1 MRVKATRGRW
11 VLGVM
16 LILALVAGAC
26 GSGDDQPA
34 ATTEAAPTTTAA
46 AAPATTAAAD
56 DMDTMDDTEAPA
68 TTAAAPATTAAE
80 PAPAPDD
87 GSRTLR
93 IAISDDVETLDPTF
107 GQATLTNLT
116 LKNIYMQPVQYL
128 PGPSAGR
135 FSYADTTSFEGQ
147 SVESWEFSDGGET
160 ITFKMRQGLTFP
172 ESGNPVTVD
181 DFIWTIERAL
191 GTAAGPA
198 WVWGNVG
205 VTSLDQVERVD
216 DETIRITGA
225 RPSAIVLPLLR
236 DQTLGLLDSE
246 TVSAQATEDDPWS
259 LEWLGQNYAGNGR
272 YVIDNWERGSRVVLK
287 ANPTWPDEP
296 FFTTVEMLVVPESS
310 NRLALLQNGDVDI
323 ALDLSA
329 QELDRAEGLSGVDV
343 LSVPDRAAFNVL
355 LNTQQ
360 PPFDDLNVRLAL
372 TYASPY
378 NAIVDGV
385 LRGRAVPSQG
395 PMSVNSRFFD
405 LYGLGDLWSY
415 DTDLDRARE
424 LLAEAGYADGLQF
437 DMIITEALPYV
448 EAAAANLKA
457 AYSEIGVDMTIVPVS
472 AATMAERLFARDYQ
486 AAQRGYLTDFVDDP
500 FYHFFLWWGTDTV
513 INWTGFSDP
522 DVDRVLEETGPIV
535 DDAERREPYR
545 EAIGK
550 VIDAAPML
558 WLANADFSLAVRE
571 DIGGYVHHP
580 DQLLWFATLNRSG
593 G

>member
-1 MRVKATRGRW
+1 MRVKRQRGLL

-16 LILALVAGAC
+16 LILALIAGAC
-26 GSGDDQPA
+26 GGGDEPA

-46 AAPATTAAAD
+46 APT
-56 DMDTMDDTEAPA
+56 
-68 TTAAAPATTAAE
+68 TTAAAPADDMDDADAAEAPTTTAAAPTTTE
-80 PAPAPDD
+80 AAPAPAPDD

-93 IAISDDVETLDPTF
+93 IAIPDDVETLDPTF

-128 PGPSAGR
+128 PGASAGR
-135 FSYADTTSFEGQ
+135 FAYADTTSFEGQ

-172 ESGNPVTVD
+172 ESGNPVTAD

-205 VTSLDQVERVD
+205 VSSLDQVEKVD
-216 DETIRITGA
+216 EETIRITGA

-246 TVSAQATEDDPWS
+246 TVTAQATDDDPWA

-272 YVIDNWERGSRVVLK
+272 YVIDSWERGSRLVLK

-296 FFTTVEMLVVPESS
+296 FFTTVEMSVVPESS

-329 QELDRAEGLSGVDV
+329 QELDRAEGLAGVDV

-355 LNTQQ
+355 LNTQA

-378 NAIVDGV
+378 NAIVEGV

-415 DTDLDRARE
+415 DTDLDRARQ
-424 LLAEAGYADGLQF
+424 LLAEAGVADGFSF
-437 DMIITEALPYV
+437 DLIVSEALPYV

-457 AYSEIGVDMTIVPVS
+457 AYAELGIDMTIVPVS

-486 AAQRGYLTDFVDDP
+486 AAMRGYLTDYVDDP

-522 DVDRVLEETGPIV
+522 DVDRVLEETGPVV
-535 DDAERREPYR
+535 DDAARREPYR

-550 VIDAAPML
+550 VIDAAPMV

-580 DQLLWFATLNRSG
+580 DQLLWFATLNRTG